1 MEKLPAKSVREQLSQ
16 WESKLAPLSDSQKV
30 VVMELSGVA
39 SQRPL
44 REGVSIFQFPVQQN
58 GRLSL
63 KITRISRNSYYISSI
78 IVSYVSFRIVRG
90 FHKT

>member
-1 MEKLPAKSVREQLSQ
+1 MEKLPAKSVREKLSQ

-30 VVMELSGVA
+30 VIMELSAVA

-44 REGVSIFQFPVQQN
+44 PEGVSIFQFPVQQN

-63 KITRISRNSYYISSI
+63 KINTE
-78 IVSYVSFRIVRG
+78 
-90 FHKT
+90 FHETPHCFLC